1 MTMKCTGVNRNRPLA
16 ASSARRSAFFYA
28 ALAAVFALAGCGGA
42 GEQANKMTS
51 FSTAESAASK
61 AELFSLPPDQ
71 MSHIQIYTVVQAPLE
86 RTLRLS
92 GAVAYNGYL
101 TTPVIT
107 QVGGPVSRI
116 VVTPGEHVTASQP
129 LLYVASPDYS
139 LLRSA
144 YIKARDALQLADR
157 FYKRAQDLFAHQVI
171 SQADLEQAESN
182 RTQAEA
188 DLQSSEQAIRVLGIT
203 NPESVLTAPSSA
215 ELPLFAPLA
224 GEVVERL
231 CSPGQ
236 LLQAGGTQCF
246 TLSDMNSVWVLVNVY
261 QKDIAYVHVG
271 EDVTIDNE
279 TYPGVVRGK
288 IQYVAAALDPTTRTL
303 QARIE
308 ATNPGERLKKDMY
321 VTAEVRAGMIPNA
334 LSVPDAAVLRDTEN
348 MPYVYLQTGASQFA
362 RRMVTLG
369 ESQGGKTQVL
379 SGLLAGDKVVGDG
392 SLFLQFQNSLQ
403 R

>member
-1 MTMKCTGVNRNRPLA
+1 MIMKFNFVHRARPQL
-16 ASSARRSAFFYA
+16 ARRSAAFCGILVA
-28 ALAAVFALAGCGGA
+28 MFALAGCGGA
-42 GEQANKMTS
+42 SENANKMTS
-51 FSTAESAASK
+51 FSTAGNAASR

-71 MSHIQIYTVVQAPLE
+71 ISHIQIYTVAQAPIE

-92 GAVAYNGYL
+92 GAVAYNAYV

-116 VVTPGEHVTASQP
+116 VVTPGQHVTASQP

-139 LLRSA
+139 QLRSA
-144 YIKARDALQLADR
+144 YIKARDAFQLADK
-157 FYKRAQDLFAHQVI
+157 FYKRAQDLFAHQAI

-182 RTQAEA
+182 RAQADA
-188 DLQSSEQAIRVLGIT
+188 DLQSSEQAIRVLGIP
-203 NPESVLTAPSSA
+203 NPESIVTAPSSA
-215 ELPLFAPLA
+215 ELPLLAPLA

-261 QKDIAYVHVG
+261 QNDIAYVHVG

-288 IQYVAAALDPTTRTL
+288 IQYVAPALDPTTRTL
-303 QARIE
+303 PARIE
-308 ATNPGERLKKDMY
+308 ASNPGERLKKDMY
-321 VTAEVRAGMIPNA
+321 VTAIVRAGVIPNA
-334 LSVPDAAVLRDTEN
+334 LLVPDAAVLRDTEN
-348 MPYVYLQTGASQFA
+348 MPYVYLQTGNNQFA
-362 RRMVTLG
+362 RRMVTIG
-369 ESQGGKTQVL
+369 ESQSGKTQIVT
-379 SGLLAGDKVVGDG
+379 GLRGGDKVVGDG

>member
-1 MTMKCTGVNRNRPLA
+1 MMMKCTDTNGNRPLA
-16 ASSARRSAFFYA
+16 AASARRSAFFCA
-28 ALAAVFALAGCGGA
+28 ALAGAFALAGCGGA
-42 GEQANKMTS
+42 GDNANKMTS

-116 VVTPGEHVTASQP
+116 VVTPGEHVTAGQP

-139 LLRSA
+139 QLRSA
-144 YIKARDALQLADR
+144 YIKARNAFQLADR
-157 FYKRAQDLFAHQVI
+157 VYKRAQDLYAHQAI

-182 RTQAEA
+182 RAQAEA

-203 NPESVLTAPSSA
+203 NPESILTAPSSA
-215 ELPLFAPLA
+215 ELPLLAPLA

-261 QKDIAYVHVG
+261 QNDIAYVHVG

-308 ATNPGERLKKDMY
+308 ASNPGERLKKDMY
-321 VTAEVRAGMIPNA
+321 VSAEVRAGVIANA
-334 LSVPDAAVLRDTEN
+334 LAVPDAAVLRDTEN

-369 ESQGGKTQVL
+369 QSQSGKTQVM
-379 SGLLAGDKVVGDG
+379 SGLQAGDKVVGDG